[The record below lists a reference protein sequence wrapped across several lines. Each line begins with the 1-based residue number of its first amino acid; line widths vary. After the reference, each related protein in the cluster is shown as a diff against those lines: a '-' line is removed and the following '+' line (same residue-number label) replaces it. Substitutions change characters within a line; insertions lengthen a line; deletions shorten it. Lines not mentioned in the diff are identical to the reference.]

1 MKHCVVD
8 LYLWASRFF
17 VEPTYGELDIFVTV
31 GSLVYVDQS
40 LVVFR
45 SKNWVL
51 EDAYCYIDC
60 FRALPGPK
68 NYLPAAT
75 SPRCDESLQVFQTAG
90 DAFQEKPSKSCNDL
104 YT

>member
-1 MKHCVVD
+1 MK
-8 LYLWASRFF
+8 
-17 VEPTYGELDIFVTV
+17 
-31 GSLVYVDQS
+31 

-90 DAFQEKPSKSCNDL
+90 DAFQEKPSESCNDL